1 MSETQDPKKEQ
12 RRKAIIRASLR
23 VFSRKGYGATALDEV
38 AREARLAKGT
48 LYLYFKDKEDLYF
61 HVMLSVLERMGAF
74 VEKQISESQ
83 NPLEKLAAVAKAQ
96 IGFFTDNPNYFR
108 LFMVAF
114 NPEMATIHKKLLG
127 PIFEKRQQLG
137 EYLHG
142 LVEEGKNKHLI
153 RGDIDT
159 MEVVSSYMGMVHQAM
174 QSACMPRFELK
185 SQEDSPASPA
195 QKADSI
201 MKILLQGIAARREG
215 GTSR

>member
-1 MSETQDPKKEQ
+1 MPEVEDLKKEK
-12 RRKAIIRASLR
+12 RRRTIIRASLR
-23 VFSRKGYGATALDEV
+23 VFSRKGYETTVLDEV

-61 HVMLSVLERMGAF
+61 QVMLSVLERLENY

-96 IGFFTDNPNYFR
+96 IDFFAGNPHYFR
-108 LFMVAF
+108 LFLVAF

-127 PIFEKRQQLG
+127 PFFEKRRRLG

-142 LVEEGKNKHLI
+142 LVEEGKKKQLI

-159 MEVVSSYMGMVHQAM
+159 QDVVLSYMGMVNQAV
-174 QSACMPRFELK
+174 QSVCMPKFESNSQDYQPA
-185 SQEDSPASPA
+185 SQEQRAE
-195 QKADSI
+195 SI
-201 MKILLQGIAARREG
+201 MKILLQGIAIRREG
-215 GTSR
+215 GTNI